1 MMPWSVHNGCT
12 SVFPPQ
18 IFSESGDA
26 AFIIH
31 SIMLCAIR
39 KSDGITVMASRDEN
53 VDGDFRCPECE
64 SEVILRKGRLRI
76 PHFSHKATVSCAYGL
91 GETEIHRR
99 CKAEIYEALLR
110 APHVS
115 DVKLERY
122 LKDVRPDVS
131 ARINGVPVAIEVQIS
146 NLSVETV
153 IHRTEEYARR
163 GIYLLWLAQWTPGLD
178 SRRYNPKPWERWVH
192 AAYFGRVYYWL
203 GGTQVAPYHFEPFKV
218 RVQKHSWRGPGG
230 RKMTAGGYRHV
241 SRRFKSPVRG
251 RALDI
256 VKDFA
261 LREREPWQGGDT
273 LIPRARLFCDS
284 GSSFWTNPQDEDYGL
299 LI

>member
-1 MMPWSVHNGCT
+1 MHPGI
-12 SVFPPQ
+12 PPQ
-18 IFSESGDA
+18 KSLGSGCA

-31 SIMLCAIR
+31 PIMLCAIR
-39 KSDGITVMASRDEN
+39 KSDRATVMASTEDRAAGE
-53 VDGDFRCPECE
+53 FQCPACE
-64 SEVILRKGRLRI
+64 SEVILHKGRLRI

-99 CKAEIYEALLR
+99 CKAEIYEALLH

-131 ARINGVPVAIEVQIS
+131 ARISGVLVAIEVQIS

-153 IHRTEEYARR
+153 IRRTEEYARR
-163 GIYLLWLAQWTPGLD
+163 GIYLLWLAQWTPSLD
-178 SRRYNPKPWERWVH
+178 NRNYSPRPWERWVH
-192 AAYFGRVYYWL
+192 AAYFGRVYYWF
-203 GGTQVAPYHFEPFKV
+203 GRTQVVPYHFEPFEVHV
-218 RVQKHSWRGPGG
+218 RKHSWHAPGG
-230 RKMTAGGYRHV
+230 RKMTAGGYRRV

-251 RALDI
+251 RTLDI
-256 VKDFA
+256 LKDF
-261 LREREPWQGGDT
+261 LHREREPWRGGDA
-273 LIPRARLFCDS
+273 LIPRAKLFCDS
-284 GSSFWTNPQDEDYGL
+284 GSPFWTNPQDEDYSL